1 MPGHGRRPAPL
12 LLAARRGSRRVS
24 RRTPHGRHG
33 GPPPWLA
40 AGERH
45 PRPAPPG
52 RRSPPAHCPPGVP
65 WSTAVPRA
73 LLALAIGAFGIGTT
87 EFVVMGM
94 LPQVA
99 AGLDV
104 SVSAVGL
111 LISAYAIGVVIGAP
125 TLTALGVRVT
135 PRQTLIALM
144 ALFTLGNLLSALAPG
159 YGALVAARVFAALAH
174 GSFFGVGAVA
184 ARRLV
189 PKEKATQ
196 AISLMITGLTVA
208 NVIGVPLGTF
218 VAQQLSWR
226 LVFAAVAGIGLV
238 TIAGL
243 LAWMPPVAGE
253 PTDLRSELSAF
264 RRRAVWLV
272 LSLTMIGFAAL
283 FAVYSYIS
291 PILTELAGIPEGW
304 VTPILGLFGAGTTIG
319 TLAGGRLGD
328 RFGLS
333 FVAVGLAGTAVVLS
347 GFALLVHVPVAAV
360 VLLVL
365 FGVIAFALG
374 PVVQNRV
381 IEAARVPGGSLVS
394 AANQAA
400 FNVANALGAALGA
413 ATLTAG
419 WGYTAPIWVGSAV
432 AVAGVGI
439 AELTIRSERG
449 AR

>member
-1 MPGHGRRPAPL
+1 
-12 LLAARRGSRRVS
+12 
-24 RRTPHGRHG
+24 
-33 GPPPWLA
+33 
-40 AGERH
+40 
-45 PRPAPPG
+45 
-52 RRSPPAHCPPGVP
+52 
-65 WSTAVPRA
+65 VPRA
-73 LLALAIGAFGIGTT
+73 LLALSIGAFGIGTT

-94 LPQVA
+94 LPQIA
-99 AGLDV
+99 EGLDV

-125 TLTALGVRVT
+125 TLTALGVRFT
-135 PRQTLIALM
+135 PRQTLVALM
-144 ALFTLGNLLSALAPG
+144 VLFTVGNLLSALAPG

-189 PKEKATQ
+189 PKDKATQ
-196 AISLMITGLTVA
+196 AISLMVAGLTVA

-226 LVFAAVAGIGLV
+226 AVFAAVAAIGLV

-243 LAWMPPVAGE
+243 LAWMPTVAGE
-253 PTDLRSELSAF
+253 PTDLRSELTAF

-304 VTPILGLFGAGTTIG
+304 VTPILGLFGAGTTVG

-365 FGVIAFALG
+365 FGAIAFALG

-413 ATLTAG
+413 ATLSAG
-419 WGYTAPIWVGSAV
+419 WGYTAPIWVGAAV
-432 AVAGVGI
+432 AVAGVGM
-439 AELTIRSERG
+439 AVLTIRSERG
-449 AR
+449 EWSALAVSRSARVDADVAAWQRVLAPVAQALPAVGAR

>member
-1 MPGHGRRPAPL
+1 
-12 LLAARRGSRRVS
+12 
-24 RRTPHGRHG
+24 
-33 GPPPWLA
+33 
-40 AGERH
+40 
-45 PRPAPPG
+45 
-52 RRSPPAHCPPGVP
+52 
-65 WSTAVPRA
+65 VPRA
-73 LLALAIGAFGIGTT
+73 LLALSIGAFGIGTT

-94 LPQVA
+94 LPQIA
-99 AGLDV
+99 EGLDV

-125 TLTALGVRVT
+125 TLTALGVRFT
-135 PRQTLIALM
+135 PRQTLVALM
-144 ALFTLGNLLSALAPG
+144 VLFTVGNLLSAVAPG

-189 PKEKATQ
+189 PKDKATQ
-196 AISLMITGLTVA
+196 AISLMVAGLTVA

-226 LVFAAVAGIGLV
+226 AVFAAVAAIGLV

-243 LAWMPPVAGE
+243 LAWMPTVAGE
-253 PTDLRSELSAF
+253 PTDLRSELTAF

-304 VTPILGLFGAGTTIG
+304 VTPILGLFGAGTTVG

-365 FGVIAFALG
+365 FGAIAFALG

-413 ATLTAG
+413 ATLSAG
-419 WGYTAPIWVGSAV
+419 WGYTAPIWVGAAV
-432 AVAGVGI
+432 AVAGVGM
-439 AELTIRSERG
+439 AVLTIRSERG
-449 AR
+449 EWSALAVSRSARVDADVAAWQRVLAPVAQALPAVGAR